1 MRIHTGMAVICGM
14 VFALQG
20 SAANAAAPNA
30 CSFLSQDK
38 ISAIL
43 GIGVDAGRNIGPS
56 SALCG
61 WGEPNDPGHSGKHVL
76 LTIYRAVGKISAVVA
91 ADTDR
96 RFENGKTPIQGIA
109 KTPVSAIGDDAY
121 YIDTPGFGLGLNV
134 KKGNFSFQVKVFG
147 FAPVMTRALENSL
160 AQEVLARQ

>member
-1 MRIHTGMAVICGM
+1 MRVHAGTAVICGM

-20 SAANAAAPNA
+20 NAANAAARNA

-38 ISAIL
+38 ISTIL
-43 GIGVDAGRNIGPS
+43 GIAVDAGRNIGPS

-76 LTIYRAVGKISAVVA
+76 LTIYRAVGKISAVE
-91 ADTDR
+91 

-109 KTPVSAIGDDAY
+109 KTPIRAIGDDAY

-134 KKGNFSFQVKVFG
+134 KKGNFAFQVKVFG
-147 FAPVMTRALENSL
+147 FAPVMIKSLENSL
-160 AQEVLARQ
+160 AQEVLGRL